1 VIPQPATAVCRVVA
15 ATGGRRSSAG
25 PLPQGRTVIY
35 SRHVIAVLTT
45 EDFDSWLRRLK
56 DRQGRLR
63 ILERLD
69 RLAHGN
75 PGDAKPVG
83 EGVFELRLMF
93 GPGYRVYYLLDGGRL
108 ILLLC
113 GGDKSSQARDI
124 QTAHRLADEWRT
136 GQRKEG
142 S

>member
-1 VIPQPATAVCRVVA
+1 MDRRGHVQVPTAIEFRDA
-15 ATGGRRSSAG
+15 RFALR
-25 PLPQGRTVIY
+25 LPKAQTVIY

-45 EDFDSWLRRLK
+45 EGFDSWLRGLK

-63 ILERLD
+63 ILERID

-75 PGDAKPVG
+75 PGDTKAIG
-83 EGVFELRLMF
+83 RGVFELRLMF
-93 GPGYRVYYLLDGGRL
+93 GPGYRVYYLLDGDRL

-113 GGDKSSQARDI
+113 GGDKSSQGKDI
-124 QTAHRLADEWRT
+124 ETAQRLADEWRT
-136 GQRKEG
+136 DQKGGG